1 MRYDITNIPIAE
13 VFEEG
18 DGCPICRLRN
28 TLEKLVQEQ
37 ANRLAGVTGEI
48 TREMLCEITRQDALV
63 AIHGEDAAKPEETK
77 PTEGQ
82 N

>member
-28 TLEKLVQEQ
+28 TLENRAVESICTPPRKVISSLFPFSSLV
-37 ANRLAGVTGEI
+37 RICSPLRRKV
-48 TREMLCEITRQDALV
+48 L
-63 AIHGEDAAKPEETK
+63 
-77 PTEGQ
+77 
-82 N
+82 

>member
-28 TLEKLVQEQ
+28 TLEKYQYLPKHDR
-37 ANRLAGVTGEI
+37 AFISRVTATI
-48 TREMLCEITRQDALV
+48 KSTPPTPS
-63 AIHGEDAAKPEETK
+63 AAPS
-77 PTEGQ
+77 
-82 N
+82 

>member
-28 TLEKLVQEQ
+28 TLENIGFTVRERTAEKVHYTFNGNLL
-37 ANRLAGVTGEI
+37 NRDIVELA
-48 TREMLCEITRQDALV
+48 
-63 AIHGEDAAKPEETK
+63 
-77 PTEGQ
+77 
-82 N
+82 

>member
-1 MRYDITNIPIAE
+1 M
-13 VFEEG
+13 
-18 DGCPICRLRN
+18 RN

-48 TREMLCEITRQDALV
+48 TKDMLCEITREDAQV
-63 AIHGEDAAKPEETK
+63 AIHGEEAAKQQE
-77 PTEGQ
+77 TEGQ